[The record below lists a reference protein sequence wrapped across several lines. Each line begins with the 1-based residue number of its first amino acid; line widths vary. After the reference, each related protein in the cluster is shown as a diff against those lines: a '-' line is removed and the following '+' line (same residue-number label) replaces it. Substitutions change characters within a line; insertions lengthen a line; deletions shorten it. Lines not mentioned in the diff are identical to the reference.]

1 MQLNLHRLWIF
12 MQVVECG
19 GFSAAAQKLYMS
31 QPSVSNQVRQ
41 LEQSLHVQLVDRSG
55 SGIRP
60 SAEGE
65 VLRDYAKRIFLL
77 SEEAVTAIQQVT
89 GREVGQLTVGG
100 STTIGTYLLP
110 PLVARF
116 RRRYPGIECDIM
128 VGNGEQVVRALLDGE
143 IGVGVLA
150 GQPVSPQ
157 LEVER
162 ILAEQLVLV
171 AAPDHP
177 LAGRSVPA
185 ADLAGERFLLREH
198 GSGTRELQEA
208 ALLQWGIESAKR
220 SAVGGVEA
228 VKQAVLAGLGISL
241 VSEHAVGGETRTG
254 QLTVIDVDPPLASR
268 PVTLA
273 YRRDRLLSPSERAF
287 VGLLHHVHDWPD
299 SDGADNPDDQPPS

>member
-12 MQVVECG
+12 LQVVECG

-55 SGIRP
+55 SGVRP

-77 SEEAVTAIQQVT
+77 ADEAVTAIQQVT
-89 GREVGQLTVGG
+89 DREIGQLTVGG
-100 STTIGTYLLP
+100 TTTIGTYLLP

-116 RRRYPGIECDIM
+116 RGRYPGIECDIV
-128 VGNGEQVVRALLDGE
+128 VGNGEQILRALLDGE
-143 IGVGVLA
+143 IGIGVLA
-150 GQPVSPQ
+150 GEPSAAQ
-157 LEVER
+157 LEVAR
-162 ILAEQLVLV
+162 ILTERLVLV
-171 AAPDHP
+171 AAPYHP
-177 LAGRSVPA
+177 LGGSTVS
-185 ADLAGERFLLREH
+185 ADALAGERFLLREQ

-208 ALLQWGIESAKR
+208 ALVQWGLNGAKR
-220 SAVGGVEA
+220 STVGGVEA

-241 VSEHAVGGETRTG
+241 VSEHAVREETSSGR
-254 QLTVIDVDPPLASR
+254 LAVIDVDPALAAR

-273 YRRDRLLSPSERAF
+273 YRGDRLLSPSERTFAD
-287 VGLLHHVHDWPD
+287 LLHHVHDWP
-299 SDGADNPDDQPPS
+299 GQRPVVRPD